1 MRRIAAY
8 PPVDQQLD
16 GREQPRKPPR
26 VPMQDKPIAN
36 APLRLR
42 MLGLTGEDVM
52 IENSGPA
59 SGIFDIA
66 EIAATLPESAATL
79 LVDRYLTD
87 RPSASA
93 RVFRV
98 YRPTPPHYHA
108 QCDEFL
114 YVFSG
119 RGTFWIGEPSSEAAF
134 GPGQLLHFTRNTVH
148 ALPTII
154 EEPLVFLSID
164 TPRRDPK
171 DVIFVDPS
179 DGTPESFVQRAGGY

>member
-1 MRRIAAY
+1 M
-8 PPVDQQLD
+8 
-16 GREQPRKPPR
+16 
-26 VPMQDKPIAN
+26 
-36 APLRLR
+36 
-42 MLGLTGEDVM
+42 T
-52 IENSGPA
+52 ENSGPA
-59 SGIFDIA
+59 KGIFDIA
-66 EIAATLPESAATL
+66 EIAATLPDSAATL

-119 RGTFWIGEPSSEAAF
+119 RGTFWIGDASSEAEF

-148 ALPTII
+148 ALPTIT

-164 TPRRDPK
+164 TPRRDPT
-171 DVIFVDPS
+171 DVIFVDPT
-179 DGTPESFVQRAGGY
+179 DGTPESFIQRADGY

>member
-1 MRRIAAY
+1 M
-8 PPVDQQLD
+8 
-16 GREQPRKPPR
+16 
-26 VPMQDKPIAN
+26 
-36 APLRLR
+36 
-42 MLGLTGEDVM
+42 T
-52 IENSGPA
+52 ENSGPA
-59 SGIFDIA
+59 KGIFDIA
-66 EIAATLPESAATL
+66 EIAATLPDSAATL

-119 RGTFWIGEPSSEAAF
+119 RGTFWIGDASSEAEF

-164 TPRRDPK
+164 TPRRDPT
-171 DVIFVDPS
+171 DVIFVDPA
-179 DGTPESFVQRAGGY
+179 DGTPESFIQRADGY

>member
-1 MRRIAAY
+1 MS
-8 PPVDQQLD
+8 
-16 GREQPRKPPR
+16 G
-26 VPMQDKPIAN
+26 
-36 APLRLR
+36 
-42 MLGLTGEDVM
+42 
-52 IENSGPA
+52 NSGPV

-66 EIAATLPESAATL
+66 DIAATLPESAATL

-98 YRPTPPHYHA
+98 YRPTPPHYHV

-119 RGTFWIGEPSSEAAF
+119 RGTFWIGEASSEAEFA
-134 GPGQLLHFTRNTVH
+134 PGQLLHFTRNTVH

-164 TPRRDPK
+164 TPRRDPT
-171 DVIFVDPS
+171 DVIFVDPA
-179 DGTPESFVQRAGGY
+179 DGTPESFIQRAAGY

>member
-1 MRRIAAY
+1 M
-8 PPVDQQLD
+8 DD
-16 GREQPRKPPR
+16 
-26 VPMQDKPIAN
+26 D
-36 APLRLR
+36 
-42 MLGLTGEDVM
+42 
-52 IENSGPA
+52 SGPA

-66 EIAATLPESAATL
+66 EIAATLPESAVTL

-108 QCDEFL
+108 NCDEFL

-119 RGTFWIGEPSSEAAF
+119 RGTFWIGDASGEAEF

-148 ALPTII
+148 ALPRII
-154 EEPLVFLSID
+154 AEPLVFLSID

-171 DVIFVDPS
+171 DVIFVDPA
-179 DGTPESFVQRAGGY
+179 DGTPESFIQRADGY